1 MNAFES
7 VVAEVLWRDGYWVQ
21 TAVKVDLTKDDK
33 SKINRPSSPRWEL
46 DVVGY
51 SGQRREVL
59 IVECKSYLDS
69 RGVTFGAVSGSD
81 QKGARRYKLFTNDVL
96 RRVVLDRLSCQMVNA
111 GLVPKRHKTKLA
123 LVCGNIASDQDRQAL
138 HQHFHAREWLLWDDV
153 WLREKLNLMSKSGY
167 ENSPVA
173 VVSKLLLR
181 GSHSR
186 PD

>member
-1 MNAFES
+1 MDAFES
-7 VVAEVLWRDGYWVQ
+7 VVVEVLWRDGYWVQ
-21 TAVKVDLTKDDK
+21 NAVKVDLTKDDK

-51 SGQRREVL
+51 SSRQREIL

-69 RGVTFGAVSGSD
+69 RGVTFGAFNGSD
-81 QKGARRYKLFTNDVL
+81 QRNARRVKLFNDDVL
-96 RRVVLDRLSCQMVNA
+96 RGVVLDRLSCQMVEA

-123 LVCGNIASDQDRQAL
+123 LVCGNIASDQDRQLL
-138 HQHFHAREWLLWDDV
+138 HQHFHTRGWLLWDNV
-153 WLREKLNLMSKSGY
+153 WLREKLTSISKSGY

-181 GSHSR
+181 GPHSQ

>member
-1 MNAFES
+1 MDAFES

-21 TAVKVDLTKDDK
+21 NAVKVDLTKDDK
-33 SKINRPSSPRWEL
+33 SKIKKPSSPRWEL

-51 SGQRREVL
+51 NGKRKEVL
-59 IVECKSYLDS
+59 VVECKSYLDS
-69 RGVTFGAVSGSD
+69 HGVTFKAVNGSD
-81 QKGARRYKLFTNDVL
+81 QNRARRYKLFNDDVL
-96 RRVVLDRLSCQMVNA
+96 RGVVLDRLSCQMVEG

-138 HQHFHAREWLLWDDV
+138 HQHFRTRGWLLWDDV
-153 WLREKLNLMSKSGY
+153 WLREKLTSMSQSGY

-181 GSHSR
+181 GSHFST
-186 PD
+186 